1 MPIFGASVV
10 IKPDFQV
17 AIGNYNFGDDGGT
30 QGAFTIFT
38 VTGDVLLQVFGICN
52 TQPAVAAGTPTIELG
67 VSGDTTAYIAQIVNA
82 VDLIANEVWLDA
94 TPTLTQE
101 ILDPAVI
108 PRTWIVANG
117 QDTILTIGGADLTAG
132 DIDFYAIWRPLS
144 ANGLVVGA

>member
-1 MPIFGASVV
+1 MPV
-10 IKPDFQV
+10 IKLTAGLGDSLRV
-17 AIGNYNFGDDGGT
+17 ARGNYNFGDDGGS

-52 TQPAVAAGTPTIELG
+52 TQPAVSAGTPTIELG
-67 VSGDTTAYIAQIVNA
+67 VSGDTNAYIAQIVNA
-82 VDLIANEVWLDA
+82 TDLIANEVWLDA

-117 QDTILTIGGADLTAG
+117 QDTILTIGGAGPTAG
-132 DIDFYAIWRPLS
+132 GIDFYALWRPLS
-144 ANGLVVGA
+144 ADGNVVAA